1 MTKRADI
8 IAMLN
13 TVNIERIESDG
24 PTSIFFSFKGNK
36 RSKTFG
42 ISVQKD
48 FVVVTT
54 GKFLF
59 KRKYRINK
67 NELLSGTGK
76 R

>member
-1 MTKRADI
+1 MIKRADI

-13 TVNIERIESDG
+13 TVDVEKLETDG
-24 PTSIFFSFKGNK
+24 PTSIFFSFDGDKG
-36 RSKTFG
+36 SKTFA
-42 ISVQKD
+42 ISVQKE

-67 NELLSGTGK
+67 NEL
-76 R
+76 